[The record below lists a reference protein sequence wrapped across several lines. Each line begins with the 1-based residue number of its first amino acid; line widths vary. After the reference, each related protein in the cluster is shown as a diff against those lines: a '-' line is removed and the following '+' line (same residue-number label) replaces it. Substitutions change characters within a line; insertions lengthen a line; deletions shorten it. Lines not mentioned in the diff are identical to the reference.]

1 MKTKYPKPIPDHC
14 LAVSNMDFEYYR
26 SKGKVH
32 PVCVAVSFGH
42 DVVSFWLLDD
52 KEKQQFLSLLN
63 SIKVIR
69 CYSASAEAS
78 ALLALGVD
86 PTRFQWRDMYLA
98 YRQARNHN
106 PKYMYGKIKRKDGS
120 VIVSKPVEWDEEAS
134 YDDNAELQEVS
145 HKKVGASLASA
156 VLNLL
161 NIDIDTEHKTV
172 MRDMIINGKGTYT
185 DEQKQQILSY
195 CESDLTYLSQ
205 LDDLFPSVLNMK
217 PETYATCI
225 SRHSMFHVD
234 MAICTHRGYPLHMR
248 RLDNLTHNYG
258 RILNV
263 ARDEANKYHT
273 FYEETKKGYVR
284 RSINFANYVHL
295 KGWHDWPRTAK
306 GALKTDEKTMADY
319 EGDPG
324 IAQLKATAKLMKQLQ
339 SFRPEVISDFMDNVC
354 SENRL
359 HHDFGVFGTQ
369 TGRNAPPAKLFV
381 LAMSSWLRCLICP
394 APGRAI
400 TGIDWASQEFA
411 VAAAL
416 SEDPN
421 MLAAYNS
428 GDPYLFFA
436 KLTGA
441 VPDDGTKASHQ
452 RERDLFK
459 STILG
464 LQYGM
469 GVEKL
474 SAKLSADTQSLVTFN
489 EAMHLRNQHRY
500 AFRRYW
506 EWLTEIK
513 LQHEDHGQHPLHTS
527 DKWVLYRDSQQP
539 ITSVLNFPTQATSA
553 AILRLAIRKAHRA
566 GLCVLAPLHD
576 AIYIEHD
583 EGDATA
589 PETLSTAMHEAVS
602 EVLPGLVIR
611 QDAKTLTSEDIWVEP
626 KGRKMLGLLLKYI
639 DPSKT
644 LD

>member
-1 MKTKYPKPIPDHC
+1 MKTLLSDVNFPITD
-14 LAVSNMDFEYYR
+14 LDFEYYR
-26 SKGKVH
+26 SKGKVY
-32 PVCVAVSFGH
+32 PVCVALKTGDFKRTLWLLNPDERAQFIDLLH
-42 DVVSFWLLDD
+42 DV
-52 KEKQQFLSLLN
+52 K
-63 SIKVIR
+63 IIR
-69 CYSASAEAS
+69 CYSAAAEAS
-78 ALLALGVD
+78 ALLALGID
-86 PTRFQWRDMYLA
+86 PTRFQWRDLYIS

-120 VIVSKPVEWDEEAS
+120 VVISKPVEWDEEAAFE
-134 YDDNAELQEVS
+134 DNQSEQEIS

-161 NIDIDTEHKTV
+161 NIDIDTAHKTA
-172 MRDMIINGKGTYT
+172 MRDIIIKGKGTYT
-185 DEQKQQILSY
+185 DEQKQQILAY

-205 LDDLFPSVLNMK
+205 LDALFPSVLNMRQ
-217 PETYATCI
+217 ETYDAAI
-225 SRHSMFHVD
+225 QRHSMFHVD

-248 RLDNLTHNYG
+248 RLENLTNNYG
-258 RILNV
+258 RILNA

-284 RSINFANYVHL
+284 KAINFANYVHL

-306 GALKTDEKTMADY
+306 GALKTDEKTLSDY

-324 IAQLKATAKLMKQLQ
+324 IAQLKATAKLMKQIQ

-354 SENRL
+354 VDDRL

-369 TGRNAPPAKLFV
+369 TGRNAPPAKLFIF
-381 LAMSSWLRCLICP
+381 AMSSWLRCLISP
-394 APGRAI
+394 KPGRAI

-416 SEDPN
+416 SEDQN
-421 MLAAYNS
+421 MIDAYNS
-428 GDPYLFFA
+428 GDPYLYFA

-441 VPDDGTKASHQ
+441 VPEDGTKASHQ

-489 EAMHLRNQHRY
+489 EAMHLRNQHRH

-513 LQHEDHGQHPLHTS
+513 IRHEDREQHPLFTP
-527 DKWVLYRDSQQP
+527 DKWVLYYDPVQP
-539 ITSVLNFPTQATSA
+539 ITSALNFPTQATSA
-553 AILRLAIRKAHRA
+553 SIMRLAIRKAHQA
-566 GLCVLAPLHD
+566 GLSVLAPLHD

-583 EGDATA
+583 ESDTTA
-589 PETLSTAMHEAVS
+589 PETLSKAMHEAVS
-602 EVLPGLVIR
+602 EVLFGKIVIR
-611 QDAKTLTSEDIWVEP
+611 QDAKTIRSEDLWVEP
-626 KGRKMLGLLLKYI
+626 KGKKMLGLLLKYI